1 MTHSDD
7 QLEEIVALTICEF
20 LVRDDSLAYQE
31 FFEDIFKD
39 EQEKCFINSLI
50 RRTINICD
58 NILWQ
63 TSFAFKWFQSL
74 LC

>member
-1 MTHSDD
+1 MTHSDV

-20 LVRDDSLAYQE
+20 LVGDDSLADQE

-58 NILWQ
+58 NTLWL
-63 TSFAFKWFQSL
+63 TSFAF
-74 LC
+74 

>member
-20 LVRDDSLAYQE
+20 LVRDDSLADQE

-39 EQEKCFINSLI
+39 EQEMCFINTLI

-58 NILWQ
+58 NIL
-63 TSFAFKWFQSL
+63 
-74 LC
+74 